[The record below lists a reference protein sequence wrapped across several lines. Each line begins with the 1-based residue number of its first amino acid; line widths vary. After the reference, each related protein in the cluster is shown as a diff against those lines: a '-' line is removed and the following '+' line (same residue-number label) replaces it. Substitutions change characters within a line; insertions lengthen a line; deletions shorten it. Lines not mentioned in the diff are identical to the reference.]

1 MSTAINTTMSKL
13 QLETKPGDAP
23 AAPSPLPDFETFWKG
38 LTIWL
43 KKKRPIRNW
52 SVCKSY
58 FGKDFEAWY
67 MPERDLV
74 RVQDIRVRKK
84 SFQIMYEAWE
94 QYLARKI
101 SRREMCSKDFFTTYT
116 ISILKEYFGSQAA

>member
-1 MSTAINTTMSKL
+1 MIPSEVKSK
-13 QLETKPGDAP
+13 
-23 AAPSPLPDFETFWKG
+23 PSEVSPIADDFPDFESFWKE
-38 LTIWL
+38 LSTWL
-43 KKKRPIRNW
+43 KKKRYVRNW

-84 SFQIMYEAWE
+84 SFQIVYEAWE
-94 QYLARKI
+94 QYVARKI
-101 SRREMCSKDFFTTYT
+101 SRRELCGKDFFTTYT
-116 ISILKEYFGSQAA
+116 ISILKEYFETHPA

>member
-1 MSTAINTTMSKL
+1 MIQSEIESKSAGAIL
-13 QLETKPGDAP
+13 PGDDF
-23 AAPSPLPDFETFWKG
+23 PDFESFWTE
-38 LTIWL
+38 LSAWL
-43 KKKRPIRNW
+43 KKKRYVRNW

-84 SFQIMYEAWE
+84 SFQLVYEAWE
-94 QYLARKI
+94 QYQARKI
-101 SRREMCSKDFFTTYT
+101 SRRELCSKDFFTTYT
-116 ISILKEYFGSQAA
+116 ISILKEYFETHPA

>member
-1 MSTAINTTMSKL
+1 MTPSEVESKPDEARST
-13 QLETKPGDAP
+13 GDNF
-23 AAPSPLPDFETFWKG
+23 PDFETFWKE
-38 LTIWL
+38 LSTWL
-43 KKKRPIRNW
+43 KKKRYVRNW

-84 SFQIMYEAWE
+84 SFQLVYEAWE
-94 QYLARKI
+94 QYQARKI
-101 SRREMCSKDFFTTYT
+101 SRRELCSKDFFTTYT
-116 ISILKEYFGSQAA
+116 ISILKEYFETHPA